1 METVVLMSWD
11 SPYNDK
17 KSENNSG
24 WRSFRPLH
32 VINDNSYCR
41 ALLRM
46 TASLGLV
53 RHLLMLRK
61 MHSLTAMVRVSL
73 LVFLLR
79 LVAVSL
85 QVL

>member
-1 METVVLMSWD
+1 
-11 SPYNDK
+11 
-17 KSENNSG
+17 
-24 WRSFRPLH
+24 
-32 VINDNSYCR
+32 
-41 ALLRM
+41 M